1 MGFSAIAPLEELRV
15 LSAYGATDIGPVRK
29 TNEDNF
35 ASDEGLQ
42 LFVVADGMGGHAA
55 GEVASSLAVET
66 IVGFI
71 RRSES
76 EGDGEFSWPYG
87 IDPALSVREQPA
99 PDGHLPR
106 QPPRVSRGREA

>member
-1 MGFSAIAPLEELRV
+1 MGFSANAPVEELRV

-42 LFVVADGMGGHAA
+42 LFVVADGMGGHSA
-55 GEVASSLAVET
+55 GEAASSLAVET

-71 RRSES
+71 RRSGAD
-76 EGDGEFSWPYG
+76 GDGEFSWPYG
-87 IDPALSVREQPA
+87 IDPALTFGSNRLRTA
-99 PDGHLPR
+99 IYLANR
-106 QPPRVSRGREA
+106 

>member
-1 MGFSAIAPLEELRV
+1 MGFSAVAPLEELRV

-42 LFVVADGMGGHAA
+42 LFVVADGMGGHSA
-55 GEVASSLAVET
+55 GEVASSL
-66 IVGFI
+66 F
-71 RRSES
+71 
-76 EGDGEFSWPYG
+76 
-87 IDPALSVREQPA
+87 EQPA

>member
-1 MGFSAIAPLEELRV
+1 MGFSAIPPLEELRV

-42 LFVVADGMGGHAA
+42 LFVVADGMGGHSA

-87 IDPALSVREQPA
+87 VDPLSLRA
-99 PDGHLPR
+99 TGPDGHLLNR
-106 QPPRVSRGREA
+106 RVFARREA